1 MIRAG
6 IPLKENIGATDVRGK
21 RPGDQDREDK
31 PNNVNRLHLG

>member
-21 RPGDQDREDK
+21 RRSDGNREDE
-31 PNNVNRLHLG
+31 PSNAISFHLG